1 MGEKKQ
7 KFQRADID
15 VVRSSSSA
23 WPRSSERGP
32 PVQKVQRALSTNQG
46 RMRERESQMIYPR
59 HRSIE
64 EEGKDENYAGMQR
77 LDVQSGTRE

>member
-1 MGEKKQ
+1 
-7 KFQRADID
+7 
-15 VVRSSSSA
+15 
-23 WPRSSERGP
+23 
-32 PVQKVQRALSTNQG
+32 
-46 RMRERESQMIYPR
+46 MIYPR

>member
-1 MGEKKQ
+1 MGKKNK
-7 KFQRADID
+7 KFRRADID
-15 VVRSSSSA
+15 VVRSSSA